1 MEADLAKV
9 WTLELNSERVP
20 LPYCTQRRIITAYSS
35 DIDFLAT
42 QVIRFFFGMLASL
55 RMKSRIDS
63 EQGKK
68 ILASYRSTGIAL
80 AVNIDRSKCNS

>member
-1 MEADLAKV
+1 
-9 WTLELNSERVP
+9 
-20 LPYCTQRRIITAYSS
+20 
-35 DIDFLAT
+35 
-42 QVIRFFFGMLASL
+42 
-55 RMKSRIDS
+55 MKSRIDS